1 MEPSSAHS
9 ATAKSRACFS
19 SNNKGPAPL
28 ASFDE
33 ISVLSLDV
41 SSPTDKGKID
51 EILYRHEI
59 HSSILKGCFACL
71 ENSMKS
77 CLILS

>member
-19 SNNKGPAPL
+19 SNKKGPAPL

-59 HSSILKGCFACL
+59 HSILKNALSGKFH
-71 ENSMKS
+71 ENF
-77 CLILS
+77 LIP